1 MKINRLINFKTF
13 EYNWDEILKIHEFKK
28 LKNCEQNPKWH
39 GEGDCMEHT
48 ILVCNAAV
56 EICREKHWENE
67 PGFAGL
73 LLTSALFHD
82 IGKCTTTKQGKD
94 GKWHAYGHE
103 FESEKITRRILWDED
118 TEFREGVCSLVRNH
132 MLALQLFDSK
142 SPIEKIVE
150 LSRCVPYMYILMLLK
165 TCDILGSIQ
174 ENEVSKQKDLAR
186 MAALD
191 MIIKRFD
198 CDYRPFYNY
207 LDYPQD
213 FIDSQSKPHIKVY
226 VMIGIPGSGKSTYAQ
241 KLIDDG
247 SADIIV
253 SRDVIRE
260 KLGYCEKD
268 EKVVLSK
275 GKENEVTKVF
285 NETILD
291 AANQGKTIV
300 IDNLNLKFEY
310 RNSYKSLLSNY
321 YVEWE
326 YVYVEAENLDVN
338 IARRRNQIDES
349 VLKDMIMKI
358 EWPTLDEYGN
368 KNNFRIIK
376 T

>member
-1 MKINRLINFKTF
+1 MKINKLINFKTF

-39 GEGDCMEHT
+39 SEGDAFAHT
-48 ILVCNAAV
+48 EIVCNAAV

-82 IGKCTTTKQGKD
+82 IGKCVTTNKGKD
-94 GKWHAYGHE
+94 GNWHAYGHD
-103 FESEKITRRILWDED
+103 FEGEKITRRILWDED
-118 TEFREGVCSLVRNH
+118 VEFREGVCALVRNH
-132 MLALQLFDSK
+132 MNILQIFDSK
-142 SPIEKIVE
+142 SPIDKIAE
-150 LSRCVPYMYILMLLK
+150 TSRRVPNMYILMLLK
-165 TCDILGSIQ
+165 KCDIIGSLQDDKISKMHDLDKMDFLGQII
-174 ENEVSKQKDLAR
+174 NR
-186 MAALD
+186 M
-191 MIIKRFD
+191 D
-198 CDYRPFYNY
+198 CSYRPFDDYIGHIKESMNYNT
-207 LDYPQD
+207 
-213 FIDSQSKPHIKVY
+213 KPHIKVY
-226 VMIGIPGSGKSTYAQ
+226 VMIGLPGSGKSTYAQ
-241 KLIDDG
+241 KLVGDG

-326 YVYVEAENLDVN
+326 YVYVEAENLAVN